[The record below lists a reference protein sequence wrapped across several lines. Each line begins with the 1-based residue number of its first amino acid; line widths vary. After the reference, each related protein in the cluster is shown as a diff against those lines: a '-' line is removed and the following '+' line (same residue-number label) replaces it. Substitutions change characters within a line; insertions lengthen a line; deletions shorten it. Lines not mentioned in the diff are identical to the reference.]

1 MQMPG
6 PWDMPSMMGLTFFF
20 VPIVIIMI
28 IIMMLRFF
36 RAGQR
41 IVDGFRM
48 EAPRLAIP
56 ERERGQM
63 RSNGTEIRTVRL
75 PNECAN
81 CGAHLSP
88 KDIDWVGP
96 LEAEC
101 NYCGATVRAQFEKI

>member
-6 PWDMPSMMGLTFFF
+6 PWDFPSMMGMTFFF
-20 VPIVIIMI
+20 VPIIIIMI
-28 IIMMLRFF
+28 IIMVLRFF
-36 RAGQR
+36 RAGKR
-41 IVDGFRM
+41 LVDGFRM
-48 EAPRLAIP
+48 EAPRIAIP

-75 PNECAN
+75 PNQCSN
-81 CGAHLSP
+81 CGGQLSP

-101 NYCGATVRAQFEKI
+101 NYCGATVRAQFERV